1 MSQIILISGSPSEN
15 SSSDKVLDYIGSLL
29 TEEGHLVEKI
39 NVTDI
44 PAEDLMYGRFDS
56 DSIKKVIKKIE
67 QAQGIVVSAPVYK
80 ASYPGVLKALLDI
93 LPQDAFQHKT
103 VFPIM
108 LGGSPNHLL
117 AIEYALKP
125 VISILKG
132 NSLNGVYILNDQVN
146 KELDFPIIDEKIS
159 GRVSTQ
165 LLYFKEALNEKS
177 ISIYQ

>member
-29 TEEGHLVEKI
+29 TDEGHLVEKI

-56 DSIKKVIKKIE
+56 ESIKKVTKKIE
-67 QAQGIVVSAPVYK
+67 QAQGIVMSSPVYK
-80 ASYPGVLKALLDI
+80 ASYPGVLKALLDV
-93 LPQDAFQHKT
+93 LPKDSFQHKT
-103 VFPIM
+103 VFPVM

-125 VISILKG
+125 LIAILKG
-132 NSLNGVYILNDQVN
+132 NSINGVYILNDQVN
-146 KELDFPIIDEKIS
+146 KELKFPIIDEKIS
-159 GRVSTQ
+159 ERINIQ
-165 LLYFKEALNEKS
+165 LAYFRDALNEKK
-177 ISIYQ
+177 ISTF